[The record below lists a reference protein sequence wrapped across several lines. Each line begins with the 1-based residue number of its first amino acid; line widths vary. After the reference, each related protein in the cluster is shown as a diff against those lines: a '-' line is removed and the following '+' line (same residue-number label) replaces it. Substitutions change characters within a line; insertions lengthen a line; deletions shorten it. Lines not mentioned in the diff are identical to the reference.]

1 MAGAVISFD
10 DSNSPLPLCDGAGS
24 PFACG
29 SGNIFGGKTPA
40 QTWFGAMKPLL
51 DGQPVVPLPPTD
63 PRYLDGAPVT
73 QIPDVVGK
81 PLNEARAILQAEGRA
96 TSVGTT
102 DNNAER
108 GTVVGQNPQ
117 GRALPGETVLLTVS
131 SGHAPDAPAA
141 PGDNNGS
148 NGN

>member
-1 MAGAVISFD
+1 MAGAVITFD
-10 DSNSPLPLCDGAGS
+10 DSNSPRPLCDGAGS

-51 DGQPVVPLPPTD
+51 DGQPVLPLPPHRPALPRRCPGRAD
-63 PRYLDGAPVT
+63 PRRRAASRSTRP
-73 QIPDVVGK
+73 
-81 PLNEARAILQAEGRA
+81 ARSCNAQAGT
-96 TSVGTT
+96 TSVETT

-117 GRALPGETVLLTVS
+117 GQALPGETVLLTVS
-131 SGHAPDAPAA
+131 SGNAPEAPDAP
-141 PGDNNGS
+141 GEDEGEDN
-148 NGN
+148 